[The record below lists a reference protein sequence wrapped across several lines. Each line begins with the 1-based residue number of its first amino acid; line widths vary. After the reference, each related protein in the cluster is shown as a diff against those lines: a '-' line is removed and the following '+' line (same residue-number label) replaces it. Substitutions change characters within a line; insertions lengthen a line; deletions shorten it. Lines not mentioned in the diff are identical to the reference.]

1 MSGDAIDDANTW
13 NQIGQD
19 IIGDGNGD
27 EFGWS
32 VSLSDDGKTLGVG
45 ADTGDGKNGVDSGYV
60 RIYRMDDAQSNWIQ
74 IGDDIDGDE
83 ADDNSGWSVSLSV
96 DGSKVAIGAPYND
109 ANGNSAGHVRVF
121 ALE

>member
-1 MSGDAIDDANTW
+1 M
-13 NQIGQD
+13 
-19 IIGDGNGD
+19 
-27 EFGWS
+27 
-32 VSLSDDGKTLGVG
+32 G